1 MCVLLQSLYMHLRSE
16 ELEEIT
22 SLLEQSATQS
32 QENENFVPFL
42 TQGKINRPVPLTE
55 IPKVRYGNTP
65 NLYMA
70 QLPVGY

>member
-1 MCVLLQSLYMHLRSE
+1 MHLRSE

-22 SLLEQSATQS
+22 LLLEQSAAQS

-65 NLYMA
+65 HLY
-70 QLPVGY
+70 LL

>member
-1 MCVLLQSLYMHLRSE
+1 MYLSSE

-42 TQGKINRPVPLTE
+42 TQKKINHAVPLTE
-55 IPKVRYGNTP
+55 IPKVRYENTTHWLSSP
-65 NLYMA
+65 YS
-70 QLPVGY
+70 

>member
-1 MCVLLQSLYMHLRSE
+1 MCVLLQSLYMHLSSE

-42 TQGKINRPVPLTE
+42 TQKKINGPVPLTE
-55 IPKVRYGNTP
+55 IPKVR
-65 NLYMA
+65 
-70 QLPVGY
+70 